1 MANTHCTLVHFEMP
15 LDSRAP
21 QKDNS
26 TNVTTVLQFKN
37 LLTRGGL
44 QRIDR
49 AVTSRYY
56 HIAREQGVLTGR
68 ASYKHHAYTRLG
80 YLAQSIN

>member
-1 MANTHCTLVHFEMP
+1 MHFGTP
-15 LDSRAP
+15 LDGRAP

-37 LLTRGGL
+37 LLTWGGL

-49 AVTSRYY
+49 AVTSHYY
-56 HIAREQGVLTGR
+56 HMAGEQGVLIGR